1 MSDFLINNKF
11 IYNLELNIV
20 NTFSWITKIIIFLY
34 IIGFFK
40 EKPLQFETINFTFK
54 VIIALFLIYR
64 FNSYRKKTIHF
75 TELDRKIAYSSGIY
89 ILLIS
94 FVDIFDSY
102 TQKFR
107 SIIVPYTKPII
118 NEIHPYIDNNIFS
131 IMKEEK
137 PNTIEF
143 HQEMQHRILQ

>member
-1 MSDFLINNKF
+1 MSDILIENKF
-11 IYNLELNIV
+11 IYNLELNFISI
-20 NTFSWITKIIIFLY
+20 FSWITKIVIFLY
-34 IIGFFK
+34 IVGFFK

-94 FVDIFDSY
+94 FVDIFDVY

-107 SIIVPYTKPII
+107 NIIVPYTKPII
-118 NEIHPYIDNNIFS
+118 NTAKSYFMTNDF
-131 IMKEEK
+131 
-137 PNTIEF
+137 
-143 HQEMQHRILQ
+143 L